1 MTAAPQ
7 AFVVIVAAWLLKV
20 LVPKCVALILIN
32 VQSVQKEKLWQG
44 NEPEGGGILVS
55 LSINDCWNV
64 NSLPNITKAHKV
76 FKSSCYCNMSLKPS
90 DSTLTIGL

>member
-32 VQSVQKEKLWQG
+32 VQAVQKEKLWQG

-64 NSLPNITKAHKV
+64 NSLPNITKHTKFLSQV
-76 FKSSCYCNMSLKPS
+76 VTVTWHLNPR
-90 DSTLTIGL
+90 TLL